1 MANRGK
7 KICNVLRAI
16 RKEVAEVN
24 QIAYQTDDCLFQG
37 ECLGTCPKCEAE
49 LRYLEH
55 QLALRKKAGKVIGIA
70 GIASSLCMLS
80 ACQSSPSESQGGAES
95 EVPMVETEIEPNRSL
110 SEKTIKAG
118 EMEDLRR
125 DSILWDSL
133 SKLIPPLPDS
143 RERDLEPLL
152 GMVGP
157 SSDSDSVVSVQ
168 EPILVTEKDVKA
180 VVKFLSDLYGLN
192 EYQGFMFMDL
202 DFLLPHC
209 TERLLQ
215 KLQADFGEEEGY
227 ATDDFRTPAQEGNSI
242 NVLESVIHKKD
253 NTYIV
258 TYLDRG
264 HRGRT
269 EIDAYVVAGQVLLDD
284 VRLISWSEALF
295 E

>member
-7 KICNVLRAI
+7 KICNILRAI
-16 RKEVAEVN
+16 RKEVAEAN

-55 QLALRKKAGKVIGIA
+55 QLTLRKKTGKVIGIA
-70 GIASSLCMLS
+70 GIASSLCVLS
-80 ACQSSPSESQGGAES
+80 ACQSSPSESQGGAEP
-95 EVPMVETEIEPNRSL
+95 EVSMVEAKVEANVSLEGKIVKTEEVETL
-110 SEKTIKAG
+110 G
-118 EMEDLRR
+118 R
-125 DSILWDSL
+125 DSISWDSF
-133 SKLIPPLPDS
+133 PLP
-143 RERDLEPLL
+143 EPPEYDGAYAELM
-152 GMVGP
+152 GMVAP
-157 SSDSDSVVSVQ
+157 SSDSDSVVPAPK
-168 EPILVTEKDVKA
+168 PILVTEKDMKTVIR
-180 VVKFLSDLYGLN
+180 FLSDLYGLN
-192 EYQGFMFMDL
+192 EYQGFMFKDL

-215 KLQADFGEEEGY
+215 KLQTDFGEEEGY
-227 ATDDFRTPAQEGNSI
+227 ATDDFRTPAQGGNSI

-284 VRLISWSEALF
+284 VRLISWSAALF